1 MGADACF
8 NPKTDSGTF
17 PEFVRSHTDGMG
29 ADLVLV
35 GPSSPKVVQEGIK
48 CAAPG
53 SRVLM
58 FMAPQPGVMMEVEP
72 NELFFKEI
80 DLVSSYSCGPDDTR
94 ETLAL
99 IRQGVFP
106 ADTLISHRFP
116 LEKALEGCRLT
127 AAAGESL
134 KVLIDVCPDKQ

>member
-1 MGADACF
+1 
-8 NPKTDSGTF
+8 
-17 PEFVRSHTDGMG
+17 
-29 ADLVLV
+29 
-35 GPSSPKVVQEGIK
+35 
-48 CAAPG
+48 
-53 SRVLM
+53 
-58 FMAPQPGVMMEVEP
+58 MMEVEP

-134 KVLIDVCPDKQ
+134 KVLIDVCPESQ